1 MTGLLAAPT
10 IGNYIGVRSR
20 ASLSSILAAVKLLP
34 LGLLMCAGVMC
45 LGGQARIIPASEIK
59 APGWRSD

>member
-20 ASLSSILAAVKLLP
+20 ASLSSILEAVKLLP
-34 LGLLMCAGVMC
+34 LGLLIA
-45 LGGQARIIPASEIK
+45 LG
-59 APGWRSD
+59 